1 MTTDHIEP
9 YEIVRVGDGK
19 RVIPVAMFPRHYG
32 NLACEPG
39 GLKKDGTPKLV
50 GGGPFQH
57 MLYPTEKETRWLHQW
72 TRYLPEREAKAQPI
86 RDLIAAYRLSI
97 AAEEQALLKLYKGG
111 AS

>member
-9 YEIVRVGDGK
+9 YEIVRVGDGR
-19 RVIPVAMFPRHYG
+19 RVVPVAMFPRHYG

-39 GLKKDGTPKLV
+39 GLKKDGTPKLIS
-50 GGGPFQH
+50 GNPFQH
-57 MLYPTEKETRWLHQW
+57 IVLDRIEAIWLHSW

-86 RDLIAAYRLSI
+86 RDLIAAYRLTI